1 MGQGFGKGALTGG
14 ALGNT
19 LYKKGEGA
27 VGNAVE
33 TGKDYTNAFRSDK
46 QKEDKARKEFGA
58 NRKQID
64 NAVNSFRKKNGKDPS
79 AEELEKEVNDRFEL
93 SRYGLSDDEIDD
105 ILPEYQDKL
114 QELMDKGK
122 TEDEARKRR
131 PSKIYFSIS

>member
-19 LYKKGEGA
+19 LYKKGEEA

-33 TGKDYTNAFRSDK
+33 TGKDYASAFRSDK

-79 AEELEKEVNDRFEL
+79 AE
-93 SRYGLSDDEIDD
+93 
-105 ILPEYQDKL
+105 
-114 QELMDKGK
+114 
-122 TEDEARKRR
+122 
-131 PSKIYFSIS
+131 